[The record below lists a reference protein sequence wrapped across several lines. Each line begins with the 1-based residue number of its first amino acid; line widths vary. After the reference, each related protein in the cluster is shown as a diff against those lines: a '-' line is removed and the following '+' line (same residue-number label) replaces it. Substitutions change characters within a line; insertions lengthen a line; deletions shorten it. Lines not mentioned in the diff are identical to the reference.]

1 MPVVGF
7 LRSSSR
13 ADATNLVAAFRR
25 GLEEAGFIEGQNV
38 EVDYRFADNQIE
50 RVPELAAGLIRRPVA
65 VLFGDSITAN
75 AAKAATT
82 TIPIVFA
89 IGADPVRQGLVAS
102 LNRPGGNV
110 TGVNFFTGSLAAKR
124 LELLRQLAPNA
135 KTFGV
140 LMSPNSP
147 ESTAER
153 KDVQAAGGAFGME
166 LIILDVKSVG
176 DIEAAFATLAER
188 RVGALLV
195 GPGSFMNSN
204 RDRLVALAARHTL
217 PATYPLREFAL
228 AGGLMSYGTSITDGY
243 RQAGLYVGRV
253 LKGEKPADLPV
264 MQASKFEFVLNLKTA
279 KALGLDVPL
288 ALQVGADEVI
298 E

>member
-1 MPVVGF
+1 
-7 LRSSSR
+7 
-13 ADATNLVAAFRR
+13 
-25 GLEEAGFIEGQNV
+25 
-38 EVDYRFADNQIE
+38 
-50 RVPELAAGLIRRPVA
+50 
-65 VLFGDSITAN
+65 
-75 AAKAATT
+75 
-82 TIPIVFA
+82 
-89 IGADPVRQGLVAS
+89 
-102 LNRPGGNV
+102 
-110 TGVNFFTGSLAAKR
+110 
-124 LELLRQLAPNA
+124 
-135 KTFGV
+135 
-140 LMSPNSP
+140 
-147 ESTAER
+147 
-153 KDVQAAGGAFGME
+153 
-166 LIILDVKSVG
+166 VKSVG